1 VKARHRR
8 QLATAMALV
17 AATAAGHAQAAND
30 PFESWNRGV
39 FAVNEELDAAIL
51 KPVATAYT
59 KVVPELAR
67 AGVTNFFNNFRD
79 GWSAIN
85 HLLQGKPVAAAEM
98 GMRVATNALFGI
110 GGIFDPATDLGME
123 RRRED
128 FGQTLGRWGLPAG
141 PYLVLPLL
149 GPSSLRD
156 TAGLPLDLAW
166 ATGYLTNDSAVRVG
180 LTVLELVD
188 LRAGLLGATR
198 VVDEIALDKYV
209 FIRDGYLTRRRS
221 MVYDGDPP
229 DLPDADDDASDKAPQ
244 KASDNAPQRAP
255 DPPK

>member
-1 VKARHRR
+1 MKR
-8 QLATAMALV
+8 QALRLV
-17 AATAAGHAQAAND
+17 AALPLVVAAGALHAQSAND
-30 PFESWNRGV
+30 PFEGWNRAV
-39 FAVNEELDAAIL
+39 FGFNEELDAALL

-67 AGVTNFFNNFRD
+67 TGVTNFFNNFRD

-166 ATGYLTNDSAVRVG
+166 ATGYLTNDSTVRVG
-180 LTVLELVD
+180 LTVLELID
-188 LRAGLLGATR
+188 IRAGLLGATR

-229 DLPDADDDASDKAPQ
+229 DLPEPDEDVSDKAPEKASDKAP
-244 KASDNAPQRAP
+244 DG
-255 DPPK
+255 PK

>member
-1 VKARHRR
+1 MKRHHRR
-8 QLATAMALV
+8 QLATALALV
-17 AATAAGHAQAAND
+17 AATAAGHAQSAND
-30 PFESWNRGV
+30 PFEGWNRGV
-39 FAVNEELDAAIL
+39 FAFNEELDAAIL

-128 FGQTLGRWGLPAG
+128 FGQTLGRWGFPAG
-141 PYLVLPLL
+141 PYLVLPLF

-156 TAGLPLDLAW
+156 TAGLTLDLAW
-166 ATGYLTNDSAVRVG
+166 ATGYLTNDEGVRIG
-180 LTVLELVD
+180 LTVLELIDV
-188 LRAGLLGATR
+188 RAGLLGATR
-198 VVDEIALDKYV
+198 IVDEIALDKYV

-229 DLPDADDDASDKAPQ
+229 DLPESDDEVSDKAPET
-244 KASDNAPQRAP
+244 ASDNAP
-255 DPPK
+255 K